1 MQQILTAQQLQQRL
15 DMEISQTPL
24 RKELLYILNNIE
36 QATQEMLESIPL
48 YSLIYLQY
56 LAQSKNLNKAT
67 QILQKEIETNL
78 QAQQRARKA
87 EQELQMN
94 KKLADEAERR
104 AEKAEQLADKAE
116 VWAQG
121 LKNLRKSMELRYKQM
136 NKN

>member
-1 MQQILTAQQLQQRL
+1 MQQILTAQQLQRL

-24 RKELLYILNNIE
+24 HKELLYILNNIE

-56 LAQSKNLNKAT
+56 LAQSKNLSKAT

-94 KKLADEAERR
+94 KKLADEAE
-104 AEKAEQLADKAE
+104 

-121 LKNLRKSMELRYKQM
+121 LKNLRKSMELRYKQTS
-136 NKN
+136 KS

>member
-1 MQQILTAQQLQQRL
+1 MQQILTAQQLQRL

-24 RKELLYILNNIE
+24 HKELLYILNNIE
-36 QATQEMLESIPL
+36 QATQQMLESVPL

-56 LAQSKNLNKAT
+56 LAQNKNLSKAT

-87 EQELQMN
+87 EQE
-94 KKLADEAERR
+94 ADEAE
-104 AEKAEQLADKAE
+104 A
-116 VWAQG
+116 WAQG

-136 NKN
+136 SKS

>member
-1 MQQILTAQQLQQRL
+1 MQQILTAQQLQRL

-56 LAQSKNLNKAT
+56 LAQSKNLSKAT

-87 EQELQMN
+87 EQE
-94 KKLADEAERR
+94 ADE
-104 AEKAEQLADKAE
+104 AE

-121 LKNLRKSMELRYKQM
+121 LKNLRKSMELRYKQTS
-136 NKN
+136 KS

>member
-1 MQQILTAQQLQQRL
+1 MQQILTAQQLQRL

-56 LAQSKNLNKAT
+56 LAQSKNLSKAT

-87 EQELQMN
+87 EQ
-94 KKLADEAERR
+94 LADEAERR
-104 AEKAEQLADKAE
+104 AEKAEQELQMNKKLADEAE

>member
-136 NKN
+136 NKS

>member
-94 KKLADEAERR
+94 KKLADEAE
-104 AEKAEQLADKAE
+104 

-136 NKN
+136 NKS

>member
-1 MQQILTAQQLQQRL
+1 MQQILTAQQLQRL

-24 RKELLYILNNIE
+24 HKELLYILNNIE

-56 LAQSKNLNKAT
+56 LAQNKNLSKAT

-78 QAQQRARKA
+78 QAQQ
-87 EQELQMN
+87 E
-94 KKLADEAERR
+94 ADE
-104 AEKAEQLADKAE
+104 AE

-136 NKN
+136 SKS

>member
-1 MQQILTAQQLQQRL
+1 MQQILTAQQLQRL

-24 RKELLYILNNIE
+24 RKELLYILDNIE

-56 LAQSKNLNKAT
+56 LVQSKNLSKAT

-87 EQELQMN
+87 ERRAEKAEQELQMN
-94 KKLADEAERR
+94 KKLAN
-104 AEKAEQLADKAE
+104 KAEA
-116 VWAQG
+116 WAQG
-121 LKNLRKSMELRYKQM
+121 LKNLRKSMELRYKQTS
-136 NKN
+136 KS

>member
-1 MQQILTAQQLQQRL
+1 MQQILTAQQLQRL

-56 LAQSKNLNKAT
+56 LAQSKNLSKAT

-78 QAQQRARKA
+78 QAQQRARNA
-87 EQELQMN
+87 EQALQMN
-94 KKLADEAERR
+94 KKLADEVERR
-104 AEKAEQLADKAE
+104 AEKAERLAKQVRTLRLSIE
-116 VWAQG
+116 NRLNAQ
-121 LKNLRKSMELRYKQM
+121 S
-136 NKN
+136 

>member
-1 MQQILTAQQLQQRL
+1 MQQILTAQQLQRL

-87 EQELQMN
+87 ERE
-94 KKLADEAERR
+94 ADEAERR
-104 AEKAEQLADKAE
+104 AEKAEQLAKQVRTLRLSIE
-116 VWAQG
+116 NRLNAQG
-121 LKNLRKSMELRYKQM
+121 
-136 NKN
+136 

>member
-1 MQQILTAQQLQQRL
+1 MQQILTAQQLQRL

-56 LAQSKNLNKAT
+56 LAQSKNLSKAT

-94 KKLADEAERR
+94 KKLADEVERR
-104 AEKAEQLADKAE
+104 AEKAERLAKQVRTLRLSIE
-116 VWAQG
+116 NRLNAQ
-121 LKNLRKSMELRYKQM
+121 S
-136 NKN
+136 

>member
-1 MQQILTAQQLQQRL
+1 MQQILTAQQLQRL

-56 LAQSKNLNKAT
+56 LAQSKNLSKAT

-87 EQELQMN
+87 EQE
-94 KKLADEAERR
+94 ADEAERR
-104 AEKAEQLADKAE
+104 AEKAEQLANEAE

-136 NKN
+136 SKS

>member
-1 MQQILTAQQLQQRL
+1 MQQILTAQQLQRL

-24 RKELLYILNNIE
+24 HKELLYILNNIE
-36 QATQEMLESIPL
+36 QATQEMLESVPL

-56 LAQSKNLNKAT
+56 LAQNKNLSKAT

-94 KKLADEAERR
+94 KKLADEAE
-104 AEKAEQLADKAE
+104 

>member
-1 MQQILTAQQLQQRL
+1 MQQILTAQQLQRL

-87 EQELQMN
+87 EHRAEKAEQELQMN
-94 KKLADEAERR
+94 KKLADE
-104 AEKAEQLADKAE
+104 AE

-136 NKN
+136 NKS

>member
-1 MQQILTAQQLQQRL
+1 MQQILTAQQLQRL

-24 RKELLYILNNIE
+24 RKELLYILDNIE

-56 LAQSKNLNKAT
+56 LAQSKNLSKAT

>member
-1 MQQILTAQQLQQRL
+1 MQQILTAQQLQRL

-24 RKELLYILNNIE
+24 HKELLYILNNIE

-56 LAQSKNLNKAT
+56 LAQSKNLSKAT

-94 KKLADEAERR
+94 KKLADEAE
-104 AEKAEQLADKAE
+104 
-116 VWAQG
+116 VWAQD

-136 NKN
+136 SKS

>member
-1 MQQILTAQQLQQRL
+1 MQQILTAQQLQRL

-87 EQELQMN
+87 ERRAEKAEQELQMN
-94 KKLADEAERR
+94 KKLADE
-104 AEKAEQLADKAE
+104 AE

-136 NKN
+136 NKS

>member
-1 MQQILTAQQLQQRL
+1 MQQILTAQQLQRL

-56 LAQSKNLNKAT
+56 LAQSKNLSKAT

-87 EQELQMN
+87 E
-94 KKLADEAERR
+94 RR
-104 AEKAEQLADKAE
+104 AEKAEQLANEAE
-116 VWAQG
+116 AWAQG

-136 NKN
+136 NKS

>member
-1 MQQILTAQQLQQRL
+1 MQQILTAQQLQRL

-48 YSLIYLQY
+48 HSLIYLQY
-56 LAQSKNLNKAT
+56 LAQSKNLSKAT

-87 EQELQMN
+87 ERRAEKAEQELQMN
-94 KKLADEAERR
+94 KKLADE
-104 AEKAEQLADKAE
+104 AE

>member
-1 MQQILTAQQLQQRL
+1 MQQILTAQQLQRL

-24 RKELLYILNNIE
+24 RKELLYILDNIE

-56 LAQSKNLNKAT
+56 LAQSKNLSKAT

-94 KKLADEAERR
+94 KKLADEAE
-104 AEKAEQLADKAE
+104 QLAKQVRTLRLSIE
-116 VWAQG
+116 NRLNAQ
-121 LKNLRKSMELRYKQM
+121 S
-136 NKN
+136 

>member
-1 MQQILTAQQLQQRL
+1 MQQILTAQQLQRL

-56 LAQSKNLNKAT
+56 LAQSKNLSKAT

-87 EQELQMN
+87 EQ
-94 KKLADEAERR
+94 LADEAE
-104 AEKAEQLADKAE
+104 A
-116 VWAQG
+116 WAQG

-136 NKN
+136 NKS

>member
-1 MQQILTAQQLQQRL
+1 MQQILTAQQLQRL

-24 RKELLYILNNIE
+24 HKELLYILNNIE

-56 LAQSKNLNKAT
+56 LAQSKNLSKAT

-94 KKLADEAERR
+94 KKLADEAE
-104 AEKAEQLADKAE
+104 QLADEAE

>member
-1 MQQILTAQQLQQRL
+1 MQQILTAQQLQRL

-56 LAQSKNLNKAT
+56 LAQSKNLSKAT

>member
-1 MQQILTAQQLQQRL
+1 MQQILTAQQLQRL

-24 RKELLYILNNIE
+24 HKELLYILNNIE
-36 QATQEMLESIPL
+36 QTTQQMLESVPL

-56 LAQSKNLNKAT
+56 LAQSKNLSKAT

-94 KKLADEAERR
+94 KKLADEAE
-104 AEKAEQLADKAE
+104 A
-116 VWAQG
+116 WAQG

-136 NKN
+136 NKS

>member
-1 MQQILTAQQLQQRL
+1 MQQILTAQQLQRL

-24 RKELLYILNNIE
+24 RKELLYILDNIE

-56 LAQSKNLNKAT
+56 LAQSKNLSKAT

-94 KKLADEAERR
+94 KKLADEAE
-104 AEKAEQLADKAE
+104 

-136 NKN
+136 SKS

>member
-1 MQQILTAQQLQQRL
+1 MQQILTAQQLQRL

-24 RKELLYILNNIE
+24 RKELLYILDNIE

-56 LAQSKNLNKAT
+56 LAQSKNLSKAT

-94 KKLADEAERR
+94 KKLADEAE
-104 AEKAEQLADKAE
+104 A
-116 VWAQG
+116 WAQG
-121 LKNLRKSMELRYKQM
+121 LNNLRKSMELRYKQM

>member
-1 MQQILTAQQLQQRL
+1 MQQILTAQQLQRL

-24 RKELLYILNNIE
+24 RKELLYILDNIE

-56 LAQSKNLNKAT
+56 LAQSKNLSKAT

-104 AEKAEQLADKAE
+104 AEKAEQLANEAE
-116 VWAQG
+116 AWAQG

>member
-1 MQQILTAQQLQQRL
+1 MQQILTAQQLQRL

-24 RKELLYILNNIE
+24 RKELLYILDNIE

-56 LAQSKNLNKAT
+56 LAQSKNLSKAT

-94 KKLADEAERR
+94 KKLADEAE
-104 AEKAEQLADKAE
+104 

-121 LKNLRKSMELRYKQM
+121 LKNLRKSMELRYKQTS
-136 NKN
+136 KS

>member
-1 MQQILTAQQLQQRL
+1 MQQILTAQQLQRL

-24 RKELLYILNNIE
+24 RKELLYILDNIE

-104 AEKAEQLADKAE
+104 AEKAEQLANEAE

-136 NKN
+136 NKS

>member
-1 MQQILTAQQLQQRL
+1 MQQILTAQQLQRL

-24 RKELLYILNNIE
+24 HKELLYILNNIE
-36 QATQEMLESIPL
+36 QATQQMLESVPL

-56 LAQSKNLNKAT
+56 LAQSKNLSKAT

-94 KKLADEAERR
+94 KKLADEVERR
-104 AEKAEQLADKAE
+104 AEKAERLAKQVRTLRLSIE
-116 VWAQG
+116 NRLNAQ
-121 LKNLRKSMELRYKQM
+121 S
-136 NKN
+136 

>member
-1 MQQILTAQQLQQRL
+1 MQQILTAQQLQRL

-36 QATQEMLESIPL
+36 QATQQMLESVPL

-56 LAQSKNLNKAT
+56 LAQNKNLSKAT

-78 QAQQRARKA
+78 QAQQ
-87 EQELQMN
+87 E
-94 KKLADEAERR
+94 ADE
-104 AEKAEQLADKAE
+104 AE

-136 NKN
+136 NKS

>member
-1 MQQILTAQQLQQRL
+1 MQQILTAQQLQRL

-104 AEKAEQLADKAE
+104 AEKAEQLAKQVRTLRLSIE
-116 VWAQG
+116 NRLNAQ
-121 LKNLRKSMELRYKQM
+121 S
-136 NKN
+136 

>member
-1 MQQILTAQQLQQRL
+1 MQQILTAQQLQRL

-24 RKELLYILNNIE
+24 RKELLYILDNIE

-94 KKLADEAERR
+94 KKLADEAE
-104 AEKAEQLADKAE
+104 QLANEAE
-116 VWAQG
+116 AWAQG
-121 LKNLRKSMELRYKQM
+121 LKNLRKSMELRYKQTS
-136 NKN
+136 KS

>member
-1 MQQILTAQQLQQRL
+1 MQQILAAQQLQRL

-24 RKELLYILNNIE
+24 RKELLYILDNIE

-56 LAQSKNLNKAT
+56 LAQSKNLSKAT

-104 AEKAEQLADKAE
+104 AEKAEQLADEAE

-136 NKN
+136 NKS